1 MKIAIVED
9 EIIIAKTIEV
19 YLKNIG
25 YQVLFIA
32 NSVEKAMDNLS
43 TNKPDLLLLDI
54 KLNGKA
60 TGIDLAQII
69 NETYQIP
76 FIFITANGDA
86 STIEAAKKVL
96 PLTFLLKPFTQN
108 DLFTCI
114 EIGMNNYQVA
124 QQKKGDT
131 FNYLLIKSGKK
142 YTKINF
148 ENISMIESK
157 HIYLEIH
164 LANGNREKTR
174 GTISGFLAKLP
185 PMLFLQLSRS
195 HIINHQ
201 QIEIIKEKSL
211 IINGIELSIPTKKI
225 KDELLS
231 KLG

>member
-32 NSVEKAMDNLS
+32 NSVEKAIDKLC

-54 KLNGKA
+54 KLSGKA
-60 TGIDLAQII
+60 TGIDLAQTI
-69 NETYQIP
+69 NEIYQIP

-86 STIEAAKKVL
+86 STIEAAKNVL

-108 DLFTCI
+108 DLFTSI
-114 EIGMNNYQVA
+114 EIGMNNYQVT

-131 FNYLLIKSGKK
+131 FNYLLIKSGRK
-142 YTKINF
+142 YTKINY
-148 ENISMIESK
+148 ENIIMIESN
-157 HIYLEIH
+157 HVYLDIH
-164 LANGNREKTR
+164 LANGQREKIR
-174 GTISGFLAKLP
+174 GTISGFLRKLP
-185 PMLFLQLSRS
+185 PMLFLQISRS

-201 QIEIIKEKSL
+201 QIETINEKSL
-211 IINGIELSIPTKKI
+211 IINGVKLSIPTKKI
-225 KDELLS
+225 KEELLS
-231 KLG
+231 RLK